1 MRRRVLALIMAA
13 VMVVPFAACGQ
24 EPSTEKTSSGDVFK
38 IGAYL
43 PLSGPTAAYGIEGK
57 NALDMAIKEIN
68 ENGGFNGV
76 PAELVAYDTQ
86 CSVEEAVKV
95 ASKLLQ
101 EDKVDAMIGSLVSSE
116 VFATGNVVNNAGVY
130 MLGTGTSPNWMEED
144 WPYVFRAAMNNGASA
159 PGTADML
166 KELDYKTVS
175 IFYGQ
180 DDNALSTK
188 DAFSA
193 ACEER
198 GIEVVASESYD
209 QGDTDFSAQAANLI
223 NADADCVYLSVLG
236 ETAPVIV
243 KQLRQYGYNG
253 MIFNKES
260 FMTAQIPVAGEE
272 NSNHIA
278 FVMPYVTYDSIED
291 IDIPE
296 IKTFAEKYDAA
307 YGEINKTDS
316 AYRCWDAIMVMWEAS
331 KIAKSND
338 SDALKDATNQISGMK
353 GLGGTI
359 DFTDGNREGY
369 NNYNSFILVDGKNV
383 LWSDWIKNGGYED
396 FKNAAGQE
404 K

>member
-24 EPSTEKTSSGDVFK
+24 ESSAEKKTSSGEVFK

-159 PGTADML
+159 PGTADMSKNWTIKQFL
-166 KELDYKTVS
+166 Y
-175 IFYGQ
+175 
-180 DDNALSTK
+180 STGK
-188 DAFSA
+188 MTMPFLQKMHF
-193 ACEER
+193 R
-198 GIEVVASESYD
+198 
-209 QGDTDFSAQAANLI
+209 QL
-223 NADADCVYLSVLG
+223 
-236 ETAPVIV
+236 V
-243 KQLRQYGYNG
+243 KSGGLR
-253 MIFNKES
+253 
-260 FMTAQIPVAGEE
+260 
-272 NSNHIA
+272 
-278 FVMPYVTYDSIED
+278 
-291 IDIPE
+291 
-296 IKTFAEKYDAA
+296 
-307 YGEINKTDS
+307 
-316 AYRCWDAIMVMWEAS
+316 
-331 KIAKSND
+331 
-338 SDALKDATNQISGMK
+338 
-353 GLGGTI
+353 
-359 DFTDGNREGY
+359 
-369 NNYNSFILVDGKNV
+369 
-383 LWSDWIKNGGYED
+383 
-396 FKNAAGQE
+396 
-404 K
+404 